1 MIELPPIKA
10 VVTDYQQ
17 AAGVFRFNA
26 MGTHALPALAAP
38 VDVYTCDGVGPVT
51 SRVAGAWSRQHTA
64 LQGR

>member
-1 MIELPPIKA
+1 VCVAFSRDRAIVVSAA
-10 VVTDYQQ
+10 VYQQ

-51 SRVAGAWSRQHTA
+51 SRVAGA
-64 LQGR
+64 